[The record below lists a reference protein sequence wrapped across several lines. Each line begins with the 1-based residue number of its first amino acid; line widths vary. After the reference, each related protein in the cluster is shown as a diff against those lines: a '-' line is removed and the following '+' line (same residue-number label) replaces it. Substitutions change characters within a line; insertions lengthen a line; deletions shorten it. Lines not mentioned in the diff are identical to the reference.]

1 ISPLIMTNDAFSQH
15 GVDQNFNIDFVI
27 GGVHASRV
35 VNSVHIDQDPMTCC
49 FDSPSLGGTEV
60 ASFADDFSWNLCTID
75 ANCISRQDPCFIVSF
90 SLCIDV
96 DTDSS
101 VVDEIHECLQYG
113 LE

>member
-1 ISPLIMTNDAFSQH
+1 MTNDAFSQH

-49 FDSPSLGGTEV
+49 FDAPSLGGTEV
-60 ASFADDFSWNLCTID
+60 ASFPDDFSLNLGTID
-75 ANCISRQDPCFIVSF
+75 SNRIISPVPYIIVSF
-90 SLCIDV
+90 ILCFDV
-96 DTDSS
+96 GTDTT
-101 VVDEIHECLQYG
+101 VVDQIHGCLQYG